1 MRDVSTP
8 SQIHLIT
15 VAREF
20 GSGGSDLAGAVG
32 RRLGWTVLHDR
43 EVVRRVAARLGA
55 PERDVEASD
64 EHVATLAE
72 RLGASL
78 AGAFPEVVL
87 PPSAP
92 SVDVDR
98 VADAAVTVLLE
109 AAVEPDVIVVGH
121 GGMCLFADRGDSLH
135 VRVVA
140 SLEHR
145 VAEVVRRLEM
155 SDEAARE
162 EIHARDV
169 DRRGYIRRRYG
180 PEWDDPTLYHLVIN
194 IERVGPDS
202 AAAMVATLVERSR
215 SPR

>member
-1 MRDVSTP
+1 MHDVSPTAEV
-8 SQIHLIT
+8 HLVT

-20 GSGGSDLAGAVG
+20 GSGGSDLAGALG

-43 EVVRRVAARLGA
+43 DVVRRVAARLGA

-98 VADAAVTVLLE
+98 VADTAASVLLE
-109 AAVEPDVIVVGH
+109 AASDPDVIVVGH
-121 GGMCLFADRGDSLH
+121 GGMCLFADRSDALH
-135 VRVVA
+135 LRVVG
-140 SLEHR
+140 SLDHR

-155 SDEAARE
+155 SEQAARE
-162 EIHARDV
+162 EIAARDV

-180 PEWDDPTLYHLVIN
+180 SEWDDPTLYHLVIN

-202 AAAMVATLVERSR
+202 GAAAVETLVERSR